1 MIMHKLNRLLAA
13 ICCITMLF
21 AVSCEKTPGNLP
33 EDNTEQNG
41 NGPGDKPE
49 DPTPEP
55 EPDPEPEPKPEPD
68 PVIEVVDPGETPDD
82 GQTFTPQHP
91 ELLHEVE
98 YDEFF
103 NPVQDW
109 LDLYENIDYVCSQ
122 GNGAAWPIVLDNGH
136 IRFYQGSNANKGGS
150 YIRIR
155 SHNGAVLRS
164 VTVGTASK
172 TVLAHS
178 LDGKAA
184 KSDNTSLEAG
194 EQYVINAAENCSQV
208 CIYCMGT
215 DQSLRWEMDYIKVEY
230 QGGFVESDFHQSAR
244 EYGPLVR
251 VSFPFTETFEDGFP
265 TTDKPSYYKYGI
277 TAGRENLQWSTWYG
291 SFSWQNPIEGG
302 QSAQLRIYQEE
313 EDYDMEQF
321 GHLKMEFFLEGLS
334 KVSFRYYMSEFWIKA
349 TISYCE
355 FGDTRWSN
363 PQQIALSSYS
373 QRQTVQDF
381 TYVLDGGARHNA
393 KIRIALDPATGFP
406 SSSHYDFLCDSFVF
420 E

>member
-1 MIMHKLNRLLAA
+1 MHKLNRLLAA

-55 EPDPEPEPKPEPD
+55 EPEPDPEPEPEPEPD
-68 PVIEVVDPGETPDD
+68 PVIDVVDPGETPDD

-122 GNGAAWPIVLDNGH
+122 GNGTAWPIVLDNGH

-184 KSDNTSLEAG
+184 KSDNTSL
-194 EQYVINAAENCSQV
+194 
-208 CIYCMGT
+208 
-215 DQSLRWEMDYIKVEY
+215 
-230 QGGFVESDFHQSAR
+230 
-244 EYGPLVR
+244 
-251 VSFPFTETFEDGFP
+251 
-265 TTDKPSYYKYGI
+265 
-277 TAGRENLQWSTWYG
+277 
-291 SFSWQNPIEGG
+291 
-302 QSAQLRIYQEE
+302 
-313 EDYDMEQF
+313 
-321 GHLKMEFFLEGLS
+321 
-334 KVSFRYYMSEFWIKA
+334 
-349 TISYCE
+349 
-355 FGDTRWSN
+355 
-363 PQQIALSSYS
+363 
-373 QRQTVQDF
+373 
-381 TYVLDGGARHNA
+381 
-393 KIRIALDPATGFP
+393 
-406 SSSHYDFLCDSFVF
+406 
-420 E
+420 